1 METHHRDSSAAGL
14 SIRALAALALLTM
27 AGCRG
32 DAGLK
37 PFTSDGC
44 SLFPDRALISGDD
57 WCACC
62 FEHDIAY
69 WRGGTRDE
77 RKAADAALRDC
88 VEAKTGNRAF
98 AQLMY
103 EGVRAGGSPY
113 FLTWYRW
120 GYGWPFERKYEAL
133 TETELE
139 LAERLLDDHRS
150 ANPEPVCPVEPPRTS
165 ELNQ

>member
-1 METHHRDSSAAGL
+1 MRTSRPITRRRR
-14 SIRALAALALLTM
+14 IRIARGLAACLLVAI

-32 DAGLK
+32 DAELK

-44 SLFPDRALISGDD
+44 SLFPDRSLISSKD

-69 WRGGTRDE
+69 WRGGTRAE
-77 RKAADAALRDC
+77 REAADAALRDC
-88 VEAKTGNRAF
+88 VAKKTGDRAF

-103 EGVRAGGSPY
+103 EGVRVGGSPY

-120 GYGWPFERKYEAL
+120 GYGWPFERKYEPL
-133 TETELE
+133 TEAEKR
-139 LAERLLDDHRS
+139 LAERMLGDYRS
-150 ANPEPVCPVEPPRTS
+150 SNPDPVCPAEVPQTDV
-165 ELNQ
+165 